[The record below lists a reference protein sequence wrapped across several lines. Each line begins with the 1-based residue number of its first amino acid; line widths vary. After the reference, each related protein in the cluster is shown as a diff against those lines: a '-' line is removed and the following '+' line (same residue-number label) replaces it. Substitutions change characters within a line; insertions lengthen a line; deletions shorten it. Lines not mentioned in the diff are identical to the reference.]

1 MKWTL
6 VLTKFTKNNQNVF
19 VFVYFTD
26 LLSFQIQKVVK
37 LAYSLKPL
45 PLYKI
50 RITSEM
56 IENIMDLIALIL
68 SKIRG

>member
-1 MKWTL
+1 M
-6 VLTKFTKNNQNVF
+6 FF
-19 VFVYFTD
+19 FVYFTD

>member
-1 MKWTL
+1 MFSFCLFHRSFK
-6 VLTKFTKNNQNVF
+6 
-19 VFVYFTD
+19 
-26 LLSFQIQKVVK
+26 LSNPKSCETCI
-37 LAYSLKPL
+37 YSLKPL